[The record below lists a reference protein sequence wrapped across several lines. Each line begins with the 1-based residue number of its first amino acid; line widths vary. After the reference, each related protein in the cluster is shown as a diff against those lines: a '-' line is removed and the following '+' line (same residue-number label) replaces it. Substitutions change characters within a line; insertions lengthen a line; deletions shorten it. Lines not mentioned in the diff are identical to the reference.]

1 MAGRAAHPAAGGER
15 DVRVLRCTR
24 AHICLPLGPAHP
36 RLRMTDP
43 EQGRPVDPPEAPTT
57 DDRPPTTNELPG
69 DPARLKGMPEYKG
82 EPLDAERGPGLG
94 CFWIQ
99 VGLLTFFL
107 VFTPLT
113 VTWGWDPVISAAL
126 LIFTL
131 ILLLFTGQ
139 TVIFLLRLVAA
150 DRRTRRAP
158 LDPSAKPTVGQMED
172 AEARAAAASEGEPS
186 AGTGSGSVKS
196 PTHDDD

>member
-1 MAGRAAHPAAGGER
+1 MSA
-15 DVRVLRCTR
+15 
-24 AHICLPLGPAHP
+24 
-36 RLRMTDP
+36 
-43 EQGRPVDPPEAPTT
+43 PPE
-57 DDRPPTTNELPG
+57 PPV
-69 DPARLKGMPEYKG
+69 YKG

-99 VGLLTFFL
+99 VALLTFFL

-113 VTWGWDPVISAAL
+113 VTWGWDPFISGAL

-131 ILLLFTGQ
+131 VLLLFSGQ

-158 LDPSAKPTVGQMED
+158 LDPKARPTVGQLEDED
-172 AEARAAAASEGEPS
+172 ADRIERAAESMSGASAPDRAGEAPTPDRDGEG
-186 AGTGSGSVKS
+186 
-196 PTHDDD
+196 PTPPEERPGDGEGPTPPEEHPGGGDRG

>member
-1 MAGRAAHPAAGGER
+1 
-15 DVRVLRCTR
+15 
-24 AHICLPLGPAHP
+24 
-36 RLRMTDP
+36 MTDP
-43 EQGRPVDPPEAPTT
+43 EQGRRVDPPEAPTT
-57 DDRPPTTNELPG
+57 DDRPPTTDELPG

-172 AEARAAAASEGEPS
+172 AEARAAAASEGESS
-186 AGTGSGSVKS
+186 AGTGSGSAKS

>member
-1 MAGRAAHPAAGGER
+1 
-15 DVRVLRCTR
+15 
-24 AHICLPLGPAHP
+24 
-36 RLRMTDP
+36 MTDP
-43 EQGRPVDPPEAPTT
+43 EQGPPAGPPEAPTT
-57 DDRPPTTNELPG
+57 NDLPE
-69 DPARLKGMPEYKG
+69 DAARLKGMPEYKG

-139 TVIFLLRLVAA
+139 TIIFLLRLVAA

-172 AEARAAAASEGEPS
+172 AEARAATASEGEPS
-186 AGTGSGSVKS
+186 AGTATAPAES